1 MRIYRYGLLGVLL
14 AGNVLADEAAQRYGC
29 ERPIRVAMQE
39 NVIAYRDGKGFEPD
53 FIAELQKRSGC
64 TFEARLIP
72 RSAAWEGL
80 ADGSLDMVA
89 TGVPTVQR
97 RQLAYFVPSLFYR
110 NKLIV
115 SVALAP
121 RIVSF
126 TDFQNIPDVH
136 LGALRGLWNGPYYE
150 GTLRMLKGMGRVHE
164 YSSDAERFA
173 ALRSGEVSAVIAHDM
188 NLNLMLPLEE
198 QLRYRVLDLNPGP
211 SLPVGM
217 LLSRRSFDGA
227 QAAAWLR
234 LAETMRLDGGLARL
248 IRKNMPSHLL
258 EEFLHSGYRYDVSK
272 RSSTP

>member
-1 MRIYRYGLLGVLL
+1 MQICRYGFLGMLL
-14 AGNVLADEAAQRYGC
+14 AGQVLADEAAQRYGC

-39 NVIAYRDGKGFEPD
+39 NVIVYREGKGFEPD
-53 FIAELQKRSGC
+53 FIAELQQRSGC
-64 TFEARLIP
+64 TFDIRLVP
-72 RSAAWEGL
+72 RSATWKGL

-89 TGVPTVQR
+89 TGVPTAQR

-115 SVALAP
+115 SVVLAP

-126 TDFQNIPDVH
+126 TDFQSIPGAQ

-150 GTLRMLKGMGRVHE
+150 GTLRMLKGQGRVRE
-164 YSSDAERFA
+164 YDSDAERFA

-188 NLNLMLPLEE
+188 NLSLMLSAEE
-198 QLRYRVLDLNPGP
+198 QLRFRVLDLNPGP

-217 LLSRRSFDGA
+217 LLSRRSFDSA

-234 LAETMRLDGGLARL
+234 LAESMRLDGGLARL
-248 IRKNMPSHLL
+248 IRQNMPAHLL
-258 EEFLHSGYRYDVSK
+258 EEFLRSGYRYDVSQ
-272 RSSTP
+272 RSNEP